1 MNDAA
6 KKLPIRPKVRHVK
19 FLKEEET
26 DREPAGDMAHPVT
39 DAGDIGEE
47 EAQEA
52 LRRTPAKMPTEEEV
66 KTHNVSHLPF
76 RDWCPDCVAGRAKDW
91 PHKTWKEVEKLDPRK
106 FIWIIVFREMQLVQN
121 LQQYW

>member
-6 KKLPIRPKVRHVK
+6 KIIPIRPRGRRVK

-26 DREPAGDMAHPVT
+26 DKDPAGDIVHPVT

-91 PHKTWKEVEKLDPRK
+91 RNKQRNCV
-106 FIWIIVFREMQLVQN
+106 
-121 LQQYW
+121 